1 MALNYRK
8 CAEEIFAN
16 LGGKENII
24 SAAHCATRLR
34 LVIADNS
41 KVNSKALEDVEG
53 VKGMFESN
61 GQLQLIIGTG
71 TVNKVYDEFLA
82 VTGLTA
88 ASKADVKAAAASK
101 MPWWK
106 KILKTPGDIFVPIL
120 PAIVASGLMMGLVEA
135 LPKFIKD
142 FDQTAWYQFL
152 DLVANTAFVCL
163 PVLIAVSAA
172 RVFGGN
178 VFLGAVIGF
187 VMIHPSLLNAWNVGS
202 SEAINSFFGVTNGQ
216 IQQWKLLGDLT
227 ANSKILSFFFD
238 VNRVG
243 YQGHVIPVILAVLL
257 MCKIEKG
264 MHKIVPEVI
273 DLFVTPLVTVLVT
286 VFFTFTVIGPVFS
299 VLENWVLAGAKKLI
313 TIGYGV
319 GAGIMGAIYPVTV
332 VMGLHHMYNV
342 IEAGMLSGAEKLN
355 TWMPIASAAN
365 FAQFGACLAVAFIAK
380 NKKTKSVALPGSL
393 SASLGITEPAIFG
406 INFRFMKPFIAGMIG
421 GGVGALFGSL
431 FKLGA
436 HAYGVTGIPGIPVI
450 NNVPMYLVML
460 LISAGVAF
468 VLTFIL
474 WKEEK
479 PAEKKA
485 DKPAEIVAPT
495 TSVIRCAAG
504 TVLQPVPGKVI
515 PMEEIPD
522 ETFASGVLGEG
533 VGVVPT
539 AGVVVAPFDGEVT
552 SVFDT
557 KHAITLEANGMELL
571 IHVGINTVSMNGEGF
586 TALVQDG
593 DKVKAGQPLL
603 NFDVSKIKAAG
614 CNETVVVMLT
624 NAEDLDGV
632 ACGAK

>member
-1 MALNYRK
+1 
-8 CAEEIFAN
+8 
-16 LGGKENII
+16 
-24 SAAHCATRLR
+24 
-34 LVIADNS
+34 
-41 KVNSKALEDVEG
+41 
-53 VKGMFESN
+53 
-61 GQLQLIIGTG
+61 
-71 TVNKVYDEFLA
+71 
-82 VTGLTA
+82 
-88 ASKADVKAAAASK
+88 

-264 MHKIVPEVI
+264 LHKIVPEVI

-632 ACGAK
+632 SCGAK

>member
-88 ASKADVKAAAASK
+88 ATKAEVKEAAASK

-264 MHKIVPEVI
+264 LHKIVPEVI

-632 ACGAK
+632 SCGAK